1 MGRDY
6 FHDQDRAV
14 GSANPLDRES
24 AKRSRL
30 PPVVE
35 CLVETVSYR
44 TRFFAAVL
52 LLVFPACRSAP
63 RYTVTATPIT
73 LFGELGFCIA
83 IDPTDPQGVWWWQ
96 PGRGCASRS
105 TGPDVFRAHRAVV
118 ATTSSGGVEAYFQ
131 MQLMSGPR
139 DVRLVL
145 QDGVMRD
152 TSSGVTV
159 TTEQRKDL
167 KVPEFR

>member
-1 MGRDY
+1 M
-6 FHDQDRAV
+6 FHHARF
-14 GSANPLDRES
+14 
-24 AKRSRL
+24 
-30 PPVVE
+30 VV
-35 CLVETVSYR
+35 
-44 TRFFAAVL
+44 AAL
-52 LLVFPACRSAP
+52 LLVPLACRSAP

-83 IDPTDPQGVWWWQ
+83 IDPTDPQGVWWWG
-96 PGRGCASRS
+96 PGRPPGCASRS
-105 TGPDVFRAHRAVV
+105 TGPDVFRAHRAAV
-118 ATTSSGGVEAYFQ
+118 ATTSAGGVDVYFQ

-159 TTEQRKDL
+159 TTEKRKDL
-167 KVPEFR
+167 KVPYLAGQFR